1 MHTRKL
7 MVVISILTAGFC
19 GCAMTPKAPAGRSQ
33 GEIAPV
39 FSNSRVLPKEI
50 LRGPN
55 YQIAER
61 VRQHIGSQPV
71 RAASQ
76 QIDITI
82 SQGLAMCVDGDDSQ
96 LLLKRADQAMYAAKK
111 AGRNCIVEE

>member
-1 MHTRKL
+1 
-7 MVVISILTAGFC
+7 
-19 GCAMTPKAPAGRSQ
+19 
-33 GEIAPV
+33 
-39 FSNSRVLPKEI
+39 
-50 LRGPN
+50 
-55 YQIAER
+55 
-61 VRQHIGSQPV
+61 GSQPV

-76 QIDITI
+76 QIEITI